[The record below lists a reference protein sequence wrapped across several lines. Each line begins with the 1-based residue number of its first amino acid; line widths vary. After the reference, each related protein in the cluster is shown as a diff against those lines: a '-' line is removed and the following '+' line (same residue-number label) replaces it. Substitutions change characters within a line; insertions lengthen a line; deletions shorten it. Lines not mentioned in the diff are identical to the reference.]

1 MPTAREWLA
10 AVRGLP
16 LFLLGFAP
24 FVLAL
29 VFGGA

>member
-1 MPTAREWLA
+1 MPTASEWAA

-16 LFLLGFAP
+16 LLMLGAAP

-29 VFGGA
+29 LLV

>member
-16 LFLLGFAP
+16 LLMLGAAP

-29 VFGGA
+29 LLV